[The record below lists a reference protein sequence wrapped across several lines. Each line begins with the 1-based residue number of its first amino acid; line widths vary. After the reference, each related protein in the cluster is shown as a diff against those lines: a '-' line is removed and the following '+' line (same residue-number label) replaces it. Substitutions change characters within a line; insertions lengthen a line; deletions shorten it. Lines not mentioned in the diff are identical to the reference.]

1 MPTNARELYTSTVRQ
16 LPAKERLQLAALIL
30 EDLTRTPETPL
41 DVDDAWSEQDEWDLT
56 TFALAHATTQ
66 YEKDGD
72 LV

>member
-1 MPTNARELYTSTVRQ
+1 MPTNARELYTSAVRQ

-30 EDLTRTPETPL
+30 EDLTRTPETL
-41 DVDDAWSEQDEWDLT
+41 DIDDAWSDQDEQDLT
-56 TFALAHATTQ
+56 AFALAHATTQ